1 MSPLNAGTI
10 FRGDLGGVHGPFDAL
25 ALTSQSLSVTS
36 RHYWYRLDQRRT
48 LVARPGAA

>member
-1 MSPLNAGTI
+1 MSPLNADTI

-36 RHYWYRLDQRRT
+36 RHYWYRLDQRRI